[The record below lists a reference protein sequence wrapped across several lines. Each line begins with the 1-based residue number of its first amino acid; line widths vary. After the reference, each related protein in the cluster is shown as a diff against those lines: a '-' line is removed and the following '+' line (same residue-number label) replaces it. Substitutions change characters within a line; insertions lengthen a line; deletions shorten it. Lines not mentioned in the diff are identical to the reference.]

1 MAIALFLLALGLF
14 NVSAMEV
21 LNAPIA
27 YCGGAGGGGDDPDDW
42 GDKWPGQIAFSTLR
56 TNTKNK
62 GTTKNNW

>member
-14 NVSAMEV
+14 NASAMEV
-21 LNAPIA
+21 LNAPDA

-56 TNTKNK
+56 TNTKK
-62 GTTKNNW
+62 

>member
-21 LNAPIA
+21 LNAPDA
-27 YCGGAGGGGDDPDDW
+27 YCGGAGGGDDPDDW

-56 TNTKNK
+56 TNTKK
-62 GTTKNNW
+62 